1 MDPVLLTPVE
11 AAAVLRIGRSK
22 VYQLLNDGSLPTV
35 RVGGSLRVPAEELRR
50 WVEAQVE
57 LGRASRSDS
66 GVTEAGTE

>member
-50 WVEAQVE
+50 WVEAQVAH
-57 LGRASRSDS
+57 GRASRGDS
-66 GVTEAGTE
+66 GDAKAGTE